1 MLDESVYCAADPP
14 LRPDWP
20 LMKTPMAKDVNEELR
35 FLMMTF
41 SIVMVMVMVMDKDM
55 KEELR
60 CLMMTLS
67 SCPL

>member
-67 SCPL
+67 SYPL

>member
-20 LMKTPMAKDVNEELR
+20 LMKTAMAKDVNEELR

-67 SCPL
+67 SYPL